1 MILQVMVCFICLRS
15 RLHNDAYLHD
25 FQKEEIDG
33 VCCAWYILFT
43 LMGNHLKFVE
53 CSGHSAKNTIFLL
66 KKHKNVQNGYGE
78 LLMLFRILY
87 RTADISSLWGTL
99 DKAEIYISCSL
110 HKFRL

>member
-43 LMGNHLKFVE
+43 LMGNHLKIVE
-53 CSGHSAKNTIFLL
+53 CSGAFC
-66 KKHKNVQNGYGE
+66 KKYNFSFE
-78 LLMLFRILY
+78 
-87 RTADISSLWGTL
+87 
-99 DKAEIYISCSL
+99 KA
-110 HKFRL
+110 